1 MNVNNS
7 MKTFNKDKIDK
18 MYKYYEKNREK
29 SKYIP
34 FLKKKIDKKNKIFII
49 VPFRQ
54 DSEVDFF
61 NNKKNIRKTQ
71 KKFFIEYFKK
81 ILDGFDYY
89 IFIIEQRKDG
99 QKFNRGLL
107 LNIGAYLTN
116 MFVKDNDILI
126 FHNLNSYPEKDILP
140 YYFNK
145 PKYPNSITQALNIN
159 FDHNLDGILSIT
171 YEDFKKV
178 NGFPNNFFGKGGGE
192 NIAIY
197 NRITKNIGKIIGPK
211 TGTIKFWNEK
221 NNNNLV
227 NNRYS
232 LQNNLI
238 QKEQILTDLINWKDN
253 GFKQSNF
260 IIYDISDKGNKEIE
274 YLDKKQKTLLK
285 KIYKQ
290 DYDFINN
297 FNNKTKKIKLNK
309 NENKR
314 KIKEFRVSIIRSD
327 KFKKIFFY
335 NKYAGSLS
343 IKLFIYETELD
354 EKVNEYWHINNL
366 YEESSLDNLMKID
379 DLDNEKYKDYERIL
393 LFQEPIN
400 RFKNYYVNEYY
411 NKKVKNPKEVLDY
424 LSNLDA
430 YRYPNGLQIQTSSI
444 KPEMIDKIVFYKNL
458 KLYLTKLKKSK
469 VKIIKELPTTNI
481 TVFKVSIYEKLNF
494 YYDIFRK
501 KAKKIYLVNGLRRSG
516 NHLFLGY
523 LISGLKEKTYFL
535 NNIASHTLSTG
546 LIKDYRTNQSNL
558 FDYLISKN
566 IKNLNKIYYDDN
578 FNLVFSI
585 EDKNVK
591 KMNMFYDILKSRKNK
606 VFKIIVIRDIYN
618 TMSSRLKKADWNKQ
632 VDDGTINYWNDLY
645 KESEKKDIITFNY
658 NKFIC
663 DKYNYREKLNK
674 SLSLKNPII
683 SISKASGGSSF
694 SQGKLISQD
703 KKSYFTR
710 FENFKNNEIIKKLLK
725 DKEMLKITKK
735 DFYLD
740 IKKNKIDFC

>member
-7 MKTFNKDKIDK
+7 MKTFNQDKIDK

-34 FLKKKIDKKNKIFII
+34 FLKKKINKKNKIFII
-49 VPFRQ
+49 VPYRH
-54 DSEVDFF
+54 DREVDFF
-61 NNKKNIRKTQ
+61 DEKKNIRKTQ
-71 KKFFIEYFKK
+71 EQFFIDYFKK

-89 IFIIEQRKDG
+89 IYIIKQRKDG

-107 LNIGAYLTN
+107 LNIGAYLTK
-116 MFVKDNDILI
+116 MFVKDSDILI
-126 FHNLNSYPEKDILP
+126 FHNLNLYPEKDILP
-140 YYFNK
+140 YYFYK

-221 NNNNLV
+221 NNNNIV
-227 NNRYS
+227 NNKYS

-238 QKEQILTDLINWKDN
+238 QKEQVLTDLINWKDN
-253 GFKQSNF
+253 GFNQSNF
-260 IIYDISDKGNKEIE
+260 IIYGISNKGNKEIDF
-274 YLDKKQKTLLK
+274 LNKNQISFIK

-297 FNNKTKKIKLNK
+297 FNNKKTKKRKL

-314 KIKEFRVSIIRSD
+314 KTKEFRPHIIRSD
-327 KFKKIFFY
+327 KFKKIFFF

-354 EKVNEYWHINNL
+354 EKVYEWWHIDKIYDN
-366 YEESSLDNLMKID
+366 SSLDNIMKID
-379 DLDNEKYKDYERIL
+379 DLDDGKYKDYERIL
-393 LFQEPIN
+393 LFRDPIEK
-400 RFKNYYVNEYY
+400 FKKYYINEYY
-411 NKKVKNPKEVLDY
+411 NKKVYDINDIINII
-424 LSNLDA
+424 SNEN
-430 YRYPNGLQIQTSSI
+430 YSRYPEGLKLQTSSI

-458 KLYLTKLKKSK
+458 KLYLTNFKKSK
-469 VKIIKELPTTNI
+469 VRIIRELPKTNI

-501 KAKKIYLVNGLRRSG
+501 KAKNIYLVNGLRRSG

-523 LISGLKEKTYFL
+523 LISGLKKKTYFL

-546 LIKDYRTNQSNL
+546 IIKDYRTAQSNL
-558 FDYLISKN
+558 FDYQISKN

-585 EDKNVK
+585 EDKNVM
-591 KMNMFYDILKSRKNK
+591 KMNMFYDILKSRKNR

-632 VDDGTINYWNDLY
+632 VDDVTINYWNDLY
-645 KESEKKDIITFNY
+645 KESKKKNIITFNY

-674 SLSLKNPII
+674 SLNLKNPII

-703 KKSYFTR
+703 KKNYFTR
-710 FENFKNNEIIKKLLK
+710 FEDFKNNEIIKKLLK
-725 DKEMLKITKK
+725 DKKLLKITKK
-735 DFYLD
+735 DFNLD
-740 IKKNKIDFC
+740 IKKNKVDFC